1 MLILRNSNAAD
12 EMKILQTAVE
22 EKQAE
27 ILRWRDNCT
36 LNEEEITDLKKKY
49 SNVSEERDNLFQRYK
64 YHYKENIS

>member
-27 ILRWRDNCT
+27 ILRWWDNCT
-36 LNEEEITDLKKKY
+36 LNEKEITDLKKKY

>member
-36 LNEEEITDLKKKY
+36 LNEKEITDLKKKY